1 MDKVHP
7 YEMSPGKSG
16 HYFTFRPENASFK
29 AKIEE
34 LSGENIDLCM
44 QCGGCSSGC
53 PLTDEMDLLP
63 STVIRY
69 TQLGM
74 DEVLDSK
81 TPWVCITC
89 FNCEVRCPRGIDVAN
104 VMEALRQA
112 TLRAKY
118 DRFSLDELT
127 PEELKELPQIAII
140 SNQRKLSG

>member
-1 MDKVHP
+1 
-7 YEMSPGKSG
+7 MSPGKSG
-16 HYFTFRPENASFK
+16 YFTFRPENASFK
-29 AKIEE
+29 VKIEE

-44 QCGGCSSGC
+44 QCGGCSSSC
-53 PLTDEMDLLP
+53 PLTEEMDLLP
-63 STVIRY
+63 STIIRY
-69 TQLGM
+69 AQLGM
-74 DEVLDSK
+74 EEALDSN

-127 PEELKELPQIAII
+127 PEELMELPQIAII